1 MWTKAIFRTSSHSHP
16 PVRLTL
22 WYTFHKMDSIP
33 SVVILYY
40 DYFLTFDDEVRF
52 FWGRK
57 WSSITFLFFFNRYF
71 PLAGHIPGVVKVL
84 GSWSVNVSKLWVTLI
99 AYSDWHLT
107 TLSARRGKRSL
118 NSPSLLGTDMIRL
131 DAGLSNCIT
140 KYFLLLT
147 NLLLLVSMSDFF
159 SR

>member
-1 MWTKAIFRTSSHSHP
+1 MSPLTRPWSSCQTPTVSASASRLDGGPKWDSLTNVCSFQPLCWVNISNTMWTKAIFRTSSHSHP

-22 WYTFHKMDSIP
+22 WYTFHKIDFIL

-84 GSWSVNVSKLWVTLI
+84 GSWSVNVSKPWVTLI

-107 TLSARRGKRSL
+107 NLSV
-118 NSPSLLGTDMIRL
+118 P
-131 DAGLSNCIT
+131 
-140 KYFLLLT
+140 
-147 NLLLLVSMSDFF
+147 
-159 SR
+159 